1 MVGGCE
7 ESEWTNKRTDEMAQH
22 PIIRRLE
29 SRMRCLSKMEIIK
42 SRSQPFAGRTLHAK
56 SVPKSTTWSS
66 WHLSPCFSSNG
77 IGGSTPTLIFFFFF
91 PSLFFFL
98 FILLVL
104 IFYFVCGSL
113 SLSLCVC
120 LCIYMCVWKAINR
133 HGFQQINHPR
143 SVNGKS
149 ARVNPLTFL
158 YRVFIFFFT
167 YLYSNSGQ
175 EIRAKRHTRLFFNC
189 NLK

>member
-1 MVGGCE
+1 
-7 ESEWTNKRTDEMAQH
+7 MAQH

-29 SRMRCLSKMEIIK
+29 SRMRCLSKTEIIK

-91 PSLFFFL
+91 PSLFFFFSFFSFL
-98 FILLVL
+98 FFILCAVL
-104 IFYFVCGSL
+104 SL

-120 LCIYMCVWKAINR
+120 VYIYVCV
-133 HGFQQINHPR
+133 
-143 SVNGKS
+143 KS
-149 ARVNPLTFL
+149 NQSPWLPTNK
-158 YRVFIFFFT
+158 
-167 YLYSNSGQ
+167 SPK
-175 EIRAKRHTRLFFNC
+175 IR
-189 NLK
+189 